1 MMVEKEDLGLS
12 LSLTSSSVAASSDN
26 HNHGRFPLRLSLMP
40 MPMPMPIPMSMSPS
54 PFFTDSKP
62 QQHPQYH
69 WPDLVSPSERLRG
82 IDVNRAPAGERER
95 ESEEEA
101 GVSSPNNSTLSS
113 VSGKQLDLVPH
124 GSGADELDTERACS
138 RGSDEEDGEGSR
150 KKLRLSKDQ
159 SAILEESFKEHNTLN
174 PKQKVALAKQLNLRP
189 RQVEVWF
196 QNRRARTKLKQTEV
210 DCEFLKRCCE
220 NLTEENRRLQKEV
233 AELRALKLSP
243 HFYMHMTPPTTL
255 TMCPSLRLNPLR
267 IRMGMSSKR
276 PRDMDEDESSQEEA
290 ESDYLEEMEDGEEEG
305 SNDDGSSQEEIGG
318 DHLEDM
324 EDGEEEVGGDEQQN
338 AEMEEL
344 ERQYQHLR
352 HEEQDHLKNL
362 KRHKDEDALKGLAIK
377 NQKALWD
384 KTLEF
389 RFLLQKVFASS
400 NKLPQE
406 SVRSSFCIS
415 STEVDQAYSDLI
427 LSSKQTLNCML
438 ELQEA
443 LVERNPSVIQ
453 DVESRKGSGKDEVS
467 SDDIGGDGDED
478 WLQIH
483 KMHSR
488 IAPFRNISV
497 DKWQR
502 KTQVTTG
509 AAAVKGKL
517 QAFNQNIS
525 EQVAGYMRDPSKM
538 IQRMQLR
545 ASSVGVFGKVPED
558 SDGTS
563 KEDTNMDGD
572 PELVDDSEFYQQLL
586 KEFLE
591 SCDPTSSEVA
601 FYALRKMQA
610 KKRKIV
616 DRRASKS
623 RKIRYNVHE
632 KIVNF
637 MAPVPMVL
645 PSMAPKLFENLFG
658 YGNQKHASV
667 I

>member
-26 HNHGRFPLRLSLMP
+26 HNHGRFPLQLSLMP
-40 MPMPMPIPMSMSPS
+40 MPMPMPLPIPMSMSPS

-210 DCEFLKRCCE
+210 DCEFLKCCYE
-220 NLTEENRRLQKEV
+220 NLTEENRRLQKELV
-233 AELRALKLSP
+233 ELRALKLSP

-290 ESDYLEEMEDGEEEG
+290 ESDYLEEM
-305 SNDDGSSQEEIGG
+305 
-318 DHLEDM
+318 
-324 EDGEEEVGGDEQQN
+324 
-338 AEMEEL
+338 
-344 ERQYQHLR
+344 
-352 HEEQDHLKNL
+352 
-362 KRHKDEDALKGLAIK
+362 
-377 NQKALWD
+377 ALWD

-467 SDDIGGDGDED
+467 SNDIGGDGDED

-488 IAPFRNISV
+488 IASFRNISV

-538 IQRMQLR
+538 IKRMQLR

>member
-1 MMVEKEDLGLS
+1 
-12 LSLTSSSVAASSDN
+12 
-26 HNHGRFPLRLSLMP
+26 
-40 MPMPMPIPMSMSPS
+40 
-54 PFFTDSKP
+54 
-62 QQHPQYH
+62 
-69 WPDLVSPSERLRG
+69 
-82 IDVNRAPAGERER
+82 
-95 ESEEEA
+95 
-101 GVSSPNNSTLSS
+101 
-113 VSGKQLDLVPH
+113 
-124 GSGADELDTERACS
+124 
-138 RGSDEEDGEGSR
+138 
-150 KKLRLSKDQ
+150 
-159 SAILEESFKEHNTLN
+159 
-174 PKQKVALAKQLNLRP
+174 
-189 RQVEVWF
+189 
-196 QNRRARTKLKQTEV
+196 
-210 DCEFLKRCCE
+210 
-220 NLTEENRRLQKEV
+220 
-233 AELRALKLSP
+233 
-243 HFYMHMTPPTTL
+243 
-255 TMCPSLRLNPLR
+255 
-267 IRMGMSSKR
+267 
-276 PRDMDEDESSQEEA
+276 
-290 ESDYLEEMEDGEEEG
+290 
-305 SNDDGSSQEEIGG
+305 
-318 DHLEDM
+318 M

-415 STEVDQAYSDLI
+415 STEVDQTYSDLI

-467 SDDIGGDGDED
+467 SNDIGGDGDED

-488 IAPFRNISV
+488 IASFRNISV

-538 IQRMQLR
+538 IKRMQLR

-623 RKIRYNVHE
+623 RKIR
-632 KIVNF
+632 VNDLTF
-637 MAPVPMVL
+637 SEIETSDEAL
-645 PSMAPKLFENLFG
+645 PPQSQSDALVESIP
-658 YGNQKHASV
+658 SV
-667 I
+667 IQDVESRNGSGKDEFSSNDIGGDGDEDWLQIHKMHSRNQFLVLDQGNFG